1 MATKKGYG
9 QVYSAEKQ
17 IAIVAFSFDDESLS
31 GALVI
36 EHGVI
41 DLMTLEQF
49 VLLLPD
55 GSKATFAVRSA
66 EVGSAITF
74 VVRGHSAE

>member
-17 IAIVAFSFDDESLS
+17 IAKVAFSFDDESLT

-41 DLMTLEQF
+41 DLMTQEQF

-55 GSKATFAVRSA
+55 GSKTTLAVRSA
-66 EVGSAITF
+66 EVASAITF
-74 VVRGHSAE
+74 VVGAYPAE